1 MWPASVCGQP
11 AWLAA
16 TQPGPR
22 RRARTAGVTQP
33 GGLGRPTEPGWLA
46 VPKRTARA
54 GRPWPARVAR
64 AAQPGWPGRPA
75 SVLGAPCSESPGVRS
90 TRGPPWAT
98 WSARA
103 RLLSLAACSQQR
115 PAAIAVEGS
124 RKTPEDGARAGA
136 QSLPQPAALE
146 EEPSGLRR
154 PPAPPKEEVR
164 IHVPPAT
171 SVCPLP
177 ASQTPSP
184 RRSTR
189 ASSRSRTSAP
199 TGPSPPR
206 RPRACRGCRA
216 AGRRC

>member
-11 AWLAA
+11 AWVAA

-22 RRARTAGVTQP
+22 RRASTAGVTQP
-33 GGLGRPTEPGWLA
+33 GGLGRPNQAGSPSPSVLPGPGNPGRPGW
-46 VPKRTARA
+46 
-54 GRPWPARVAR
+54 PAPPNQGGR
-64 AAQPGWPGRPA
+64 AAQPVCSGHPAPSRQAYGRLAGRP
-75 SVLGAPCSESPGVRS
+75 
-90 TRGPPWAT
+90 GPPGQPG
-98 WSARA
+98 
-103 RLLSLAACSQQR
+103 LLSLAACSQQR
-115 PAAIAVEGS
+115 PAAIAVEGA

>member
-1 MWPASVCGQP
+1 MTRAPTPVP
-11 AWLAA
+11 FYYPLAGA
-16 TQPGPR
+16 TQ
-22 RRARTAGVTQP
+22 
-33 GGLGRPTEPGWLA
+33 PGWLA

-64 AAQPGWPGRPA
+64 AAQPGGPGRPA
-75 SVLGAPCSESPGVRS
+75 SVLGAPCFESPGVRS

-98 WSARA
+98 WSTRV
-103 RLLSLAACSQQR
+103 LLSLAACRQQR
-115 PAAIAVEGS
+115 LAAMAVEGA

-136 QSLPQPAALE
+136 QSPPQPAALE
-146 EEPSGLRR
+146 EEPPSGLRR

-177 ASQTPSP
+177 ASQTPAPSALLFAPPSP

-216 AGRRC
+216 AERRC